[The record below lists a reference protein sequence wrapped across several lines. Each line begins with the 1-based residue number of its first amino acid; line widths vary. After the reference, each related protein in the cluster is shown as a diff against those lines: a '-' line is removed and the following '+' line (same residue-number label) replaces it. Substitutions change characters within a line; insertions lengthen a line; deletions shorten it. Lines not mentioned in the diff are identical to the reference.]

1 MTFPTAWRRGLAALG
16 SALLLGMAPAAL
28 ADTVIENG
36 DGTVTVVQD
45 GGYWEV
51 RDLEGNVLYTGG
63 GTPEADGDDAGAEP
77 GYDGLTV
84 EPGGGG
90 YEQPTESCTSVER
103 LCEPSSFQR
112 KGSKFFYLYH
122 CPGVCGEEAFHR
134 VGEVID
140 DAWNRVSLRFG
151 SLYDTRKVSGY
162 IYTTSEHYSDQSGGM
177 PWSGG
182 YFNPANNQIHVP
194 APLGRRGWSLKSL
207 MVHELTHYMLQKRTH
222 SERLGRGAISLFKFL
237 NEGLA
242 QRQEEALYDD
252 ETPDGGQISQRRQSL
267 WVLKQGFEQGWTFAP
282 LRTMMTSIRMD
293 VSLFYAQSWAMV
305 AYIEDTYGTRAVD
318 AMIEHLKG
326 ERREVLVYTELKA
339 EHPSAGNILGDCLKA
354 GGLPE
359 AEELRTNAESW
370 AKAAVYR
377 EFR

>member
-16 SALLLGMAPAAL
+16 SALLLGMAPAAF

-51 RDLEGNVLYTGG
+51 RDLEGNVLDYGG
-63 GTPEADGDDAGAEP
+63 GTPEGEGGGEEP
-77 GYDGLTV
+77 GYEDLTV
-84 EPGGGG
+84 QPGGGSDAG
-90 YEQPTESCTSVER
+90 PVEQCTRVER

-112 KGSKFFYLYH
+112 KGSKFFYLNH
-122 CPGVCGEEAFHR
+122 CPGECGEEAFHR

-140 DAWNRVSLRFG
+140 DAWNRVSYRFG
-151 SLYDTRKVSGY
+151 SLYDTRKVTGY
-162 IYTTSEHYSDQSGGM
+162 IYTTSQHYSDQSGGM

-194 APLGRRGWSLKSL
+194 APLGRRGWSLKAL

-222 SERLGRGAISLFKFL
+222 SERLGRGAIGMFKFL

-242 QRQEEALYDD
+242 QRQEESLFDD
-252 ETPDGGQISQRRQSL
+252 EPPEDGQVGQRRQSL
-267 WVLKQGFEQGWTFAP
+267 WTLKQGFEAGFQFAP
-282 LRTMMTSIRMD
+282 LRSMMNRIQMD

-305 AYIEDTYGTRAVD
+305 AYIEDTYGTRAID
-318 AMIEHLKG
+318 AMLEHMKG
-326 ERREVLVYTELKA
+326 ERREILVYTELNA
-339 EHPSAGNILGDCLKA
+339 EHPSGNNILADCLKA

-359 AEELRTNAESW
+359 AEQLRAQAQSW
-370 AKAAVYR
+370 AQAAVYR

>member
-1 MTFPTAWRRGLAALG
+1 MNLASVWTRGLAALG
-16 SALLLGMAPAAL
+16 LALLLAAPAMSG
-28 ADTVIENG
+28 TVIDNG

-45 GGYWEV
+45 SGYWEL
-51 RDLEGNVLYTGG
+51 RDAEGNVLDAGG
-63 GTPEADGDDAGAEP
+63 GSPEPREEGGVEP
-77 GYDGLTV
+77 GYEDLTV
-84 EPGGGG
+84 QPGGGSEG
-90 YEQPTESCTSVER
+90 PVEQCTRVES
-103 LCEPSSFQR
+103 LCQPASFQR

-140 DAWNRVSLRFG
+140 DAWNRVSYRFG

-222 SERLGRGAISLFKFL
+222 SERLGRGAIGYFKFL

-242 QRQEEALYDD
+242 QRQEEALFDD
-252 ETPDGGQISQRRQSL
+252 EPPEGGEISQRRQSL
-267 WVLKQGFEQGWTFAP
+267 WVLKRGFDAGWEFAP
-282 LRTMMTSIRMD
+282 LHTMMTNIQMD
-293 VSLFYAQSWAMV
+293 VGLFYAQSWALV
-305 AYIEDTYGTRAVD
+305 AYIEDSYGTRAID
-318 AMIEHLKG
+318 AMIEHMKG
-326 ERREVLVYTELKA
+326 ERREMLVFTELNA
-339 EHPSAGNILGDCLKA
+339 VHPSRLNILADALKA

-359 AEELRTNAESW
+359 AEQLRAQAQSW
-370 AKAAVYR
+370 AQAAVYR

>member
-1 MTFPTAWRRGLAALG
+1 MTFPTAPGRGLAALG
-16 SALLLGMAPAAL
+16 LALLLATGPAAR

-45 GGYWEV
+45 SGYWEL
-51 RDLEGNVLYTGG
+51 RDLEGNVLDQGG
-63 GTPEADGDDAGAEP
+63 GTPEPQGGADEGAAP
-77 GYDGLTV
+77 GYEDLSVG
-84 EPGGGG
+84 EGGG
-90 YEQPTESCTSVER
+90 EVPSDTCTRVER

-122 CPGVCGEEAFHR
+122 CPGECGEEAFHR
-134 VGEVID
+134 VAEVID
-140 DAWNRVSLRFG
+140 EAWNRVSLRFG

-222 SERLGRGAISLFKFL
+222 SEKLGRGAISLFKFL

-242 QRQEEALYDD
+242 QRQEEALFGD
-252 ETPDGGQISQRRQSL
+252 EPPEDGQPGQRRESL
-267 WVLKQGFEQGWTFAP
+267 WMLKQGFDAGWEFAP
-282 LRTMMTSIRMD
+282 LRTMMTSIQMD
-293 VSLFYAQSWAMV
+293 VGLFYAQSWALV
-305 AYIEDTYGTRAVD
+305 AYIEETYGTRAID

-326 ERREVLVYTELKA
+326 ERREVMVYTSLNA
-339 EHPSAGNILGDCLKA
+339 EHPSAGNILADCLKA

-359 AEELRTNAESW
+359 ADQLRTQAQSW
-370 AKAAVYR
+370 AQAAVYR